1 MGYIS
6 EGEGPKSNS
15 NEISATN
22 FKAWSCKICHNLQ
35 DLHATDTEWAQ
46 EFFILH
52 YREIGGEKANAPSGI
67 RTRDPALRK
76 WGL

>member
-1 MGYIS
+1 M
-6 EGEGPKSNS
+6 
-15 NEISATN
+15 
-22 FKAWSCKICHNLQ
+22 Q
-35 DLHATDTEWAQ
+35 DLPQLTKLILHATDTEWAQ

-76 WGL
+76 